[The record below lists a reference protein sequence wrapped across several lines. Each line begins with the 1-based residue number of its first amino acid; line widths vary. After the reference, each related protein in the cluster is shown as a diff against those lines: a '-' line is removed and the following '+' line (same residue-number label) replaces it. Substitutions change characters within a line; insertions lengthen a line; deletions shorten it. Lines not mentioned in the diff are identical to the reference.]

1 LHPHDLP
8 FQFTRVV
15 IELCDEFAL
24 PVFIGIDVF
33 KSDFGVHIA
42 RSSDDSKD
50 FGREVIEILVKEMT
64 TITDMAIIVAGYP
77 KEMKFFLDSNPGLK
91 SRFKLFFEFP
101 DYLPQELM
109 QIADF
114 VTREKQIQLDA
125 QAHHKIH
132 SLITEAYRKRDRTF
146 GNARF
151 VYDLVEK
158 AKINLGLRIMSNLQP
173 KSLSNSDI
181 SLIKQEDIEK
191 LNIAKKK
198 NLPAIPID
206 YPLLDLSIDEL
217 NKLIGMSKIKQQIA
231 EMVKLV
237 QYYRE
242 TNRNV
247 LGKFY
252 LHTVF
257 VGNPG
262 TGKTT
267 VARILTKIY
276 KALGILERGQMIET
290 DRQGLVAGYVGQT
303 AIKTAERIEEAM
315 GGVLFIDE
323 AYALTS
329 RGGGAHGD
337 FGDEAVQT
345 ILKRMEDN
353 RGEFFIFV
361 AGYPENMDTFLKA
374 NPGLAS
380 RFDKTLR
387 FDDYT
392 PQDLHEIAR
401 YMLDKEGLLIDE
413 SASMYLQTYLA
424 FVHEFRDKYFGN
436 ARTVRGVVTEIMK
449 NQSLRLSKVP
459 IDARNATMTRTITLD
474 DALLLKM
481 DKSELSFSRPSMGF
495 R

>member
-1 LHPHDLP
+1 
-8 FQFTRVV
+8 
-15 IELCDEFAL
+15 
-24 PVFIGIDVF
+24 
-33 KSDFGVHIA
+33 
-42 RSSDDSKD
+42 
-50 FGREVIEILVKEMT
+50 
-64 TITDMAIIVAGYP
+64 
-77 KEMKFFLDSNPGLK
+77 
-91 SRFKLFFEFP
+91 
-101 DYLPQELM
+101 
-109 QIADF
+109 
-114 VTREKQIQLDA
+114 
-125 QAHHKIH
+125 
-132 SLITEAYRKRDRTF
+132 
-146 GNARF
+146 
-151 VYDLVEK
+151 
-158 AKINLGLRIMSNLQP
+158 
-173 KSLSNSDI
+173 
-181 SLIKQEDIEK
+181 
-191 LNIAKKK
+191 
-198 NLPAIPID
+198 
-206 YPLLDLSIDEL
+206 
-217 NKLIGMSKIKQQIA
+217 
-231 EMVKLV
+231 
-237 QYYRE
+237 
-242 TNRNV
+242 
-247 LGKFY
+247 
-252 LHTVF
+252 VF

-361 AGYPENMDTFLKA
+361 AGYPENMETFLKA

-392 PQDLHEIAR
+392 PQDLYEIAR
-401 YMLDKEGLLIDE
+401 YMFDKEGLLIE
-413 SASMYLQTYLA
+413 ENASVYLQKYLA

-436 ARTVRGVVTEIMK
+436 ARTVRGVVSEVMK
-449 NQSLRLSKVP
+449 NQSLRLAKLP
-459 IDARNATMTRTITLD
+459 LETRTPNMIRTITLD
-474 DALLLKM
+474 DSLLLKM